1 MNDVQRV
8 LFLNRRQVRQAM
20 KWPQLLQA
28 CRGALIDLAS
38 EDALPAISAQLPVPN
53 ASLHL
58 KAGALLSP
66 PILSVKA
73 NLRPDGGSAAGAI
86 LAFDHGKERL
96 QAVLASADL
105 TAMRTAAIAAVA
117 ATELVEKEN
126 PRIALIGAG
135 PVARYT
141 DEALTYLQISDEIR
155 VWSRDIDHSRRLVE
169 SGSTSQKRIVCSNVQ
184 EAVLGAD
191 LVITCT
197 PSRIPLV
204 HLEDLLENVVVL
216 AMGADSPGK
225 RELGEGILEAST
237 LYADVLADAMRVG
250 ELAYV
255 SPNQAQRAIPI
266 GLRLGKAESVHSP
279 IASRIVFDS
288 VGSSAVDAAVVA
300 MTLEMAAESA
310 SGTWIA
316 LDE

>member
-1 MNDVQRV
+1 MSDVQRI
-8 LFLNRRQVRQAM
+8 LLLNRTQVRQAM
-20 KWPQLLQA
+20 KWPALLDA
-28 CRGALIDLAS
+28 CRAALINLAS
-38 EDALPAISAQLPVPN
+38 ENALPSISAQLPVPG

-73 NLRPDGGSAAGAI
+73 NLRPDAGSTSGAI
-86 LAFDHGKERL
+86 LAFDHGNQRL
-96 QAVLASADL
+96 QAILASSDL

-117 ATELVEKEN
+117 ATELVTKKN

-141 DEALTYLQISDEIR
+141 DEALAFLQMSDEIR
-155 VWSRDIDHSRRLVE
+155 VWSRNIEHSRQLVA
-169 SGSTSQKRIVCSNVQ
+169 SGSTAQKRIACSSVQ

-197 PSRIPLV
+197 PSRTPLAQ
-204 HLEDLLENVVVL
+204 LEDLLEDVVVL

-225 RELGEGILEAST
+225 RELGAGILERSS
-237 LYADVLADAMRVG
+237 LYADVLEDALRVG
-250 ELAYV
+250 ELAHV
-255 SPNQAQRAIPI
+255 SSHEADRARPI
-266 GLRLGKAESVHSP
+266 GLRLVKKESIQS
-279 IASRIVFDS
+279 STGRTVFDS

-300 MTLEMAAESA
+300 MTLEIAMKSG
-310 SGTWIA
+310 SGTWIT
-316 LDE
+316 LDD

>member
-1 MNDVQRV
+1 
-8 LFLNRRQVRQAM
+8 M
-20 KWPQLLQA
+20 KWPQLLDA
-28 CRGALIDLAS
+28 CRGALIGLAS
-38 EDALPAISAQLPVPN
+38 ENALPSISAQLPVPG

-66 PILSVKA
+66 SILSVKA
-73 NLRPDGGSAAGAI
+73 NLRPDAGSAAGAI
-86 LAFDHGKERL
+86 LAFDHGNQRL
-96 QAVLASADL
+96 QAILASSDL

-117 ATELVEKEN
+117 AVELVEKKN

-155 VWSRDIDHSRRLVE
+155 IWSRDIEHSRRLTE
-169 SGSTSQKRIVCSNVQ
+169 QGPASQKRIACSSVQ
-184 EAVLGAD
+184 EAVLDAD

-204 HLEDLLENVVVL
+204 NLEDLREDAVVL

-225 RELGEGILEAST
+225 RELGSGILETST
-237 LYADVLADAMRVG
+237 LYADVLDDALRVG
-250 ELAYV
+250 ELAHV
-255 SPNQAQRAIPI
+255 SSQDGLRAMPI
-266 GLRLGKAESVHSP
+266 GLRLVDHKSIQSP
-279 IASRIVFDS
+279 LSRIVFDS

-300 MTLEMAAESA
+300 MTLEIAMQSA
-310 SGTWIA
+310 SGTWIT
-316 LDE
+316 LED